1 MTLLNSRLARL
12 KAYLHANLKDH
23 GILRALFR
31 NFYQISANSYPEA
44 YRSNH
49 PSPYFVRK
57 LHRKYKIQ
65 TILSVRRAD
74 TTGAYLLEK
83 EACEEQDIKLIN
95 HAMSSRQLPTIEDV
109 LTSKEILL
117 NAKYPILIH
126 CKSGADRAGMMSVF
140 YKHFVEGL
148 PISEAL
154 AQLSMKYGHFRWAD
168 TGKLDFFFEAFLD
181 FAKQHPDVSFE
192 EWLTEHYDREAL
204 DKKFKAEGWAN
215 IVVNKILHR
224 E

>member
-1 MTLLNSRLARL
+1 MSQLDSTFARI
-12 KAYLHANLKDH
+12 KAHLHAGLKDH
-23 GILRALFR
+23 GILRALYR
-31 NFYQISANSYPEA
+31 NLYQISNSGQPKA
-44 YRSNH
+44 FRSNH
-49 PSPYFVRK
+49 PSPAFIKKMYNK
-57 LHRKYKIQ
+57 HGIK

-83 EACEEQDIKLIN
+83 ETCDQLGITLVN
-95 HAMSSRQLPTIEDV
+95 HAMSSRQLPTAAGVLKAKQLLQSIE
-109 LTSKEILL
+109 
-117 NAKYPILIH
+117 YPILIH

-140 YKHFVEGL
+140 YKHFVEGE
-148 PISEAL
+148 PINEAL

-168 TGKLDFFFEAFLD
+168 TGKLDFFFDDFLS
-181 FAKQHPDVSFE
+181 FSKANPAVSFE

-204 DKKFKAEGWAN
+204 DKQFKAEGWAN